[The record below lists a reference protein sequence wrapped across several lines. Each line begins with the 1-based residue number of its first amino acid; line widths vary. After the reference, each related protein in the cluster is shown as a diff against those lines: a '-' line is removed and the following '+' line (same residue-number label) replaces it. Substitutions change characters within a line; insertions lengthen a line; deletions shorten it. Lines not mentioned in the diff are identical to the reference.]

1 MKHSAVLPAF
11 GRLEYEIKLAVKSL
25 SGKKFSE
32 GMAEAESSGKFGR
45 LCKMAKQH
53 ASENWMIR
61 SFRRFID

>member
-1 MKHSAVLPAF
+1 
-11 GRLEYEIKLAVKSL
+11 VKSL

-53 ASENWMIR
+53 ASKKLDDPQLLTFHRLMDAALKVAPDRNDNLHAM
-61 SFRRFID
+61 